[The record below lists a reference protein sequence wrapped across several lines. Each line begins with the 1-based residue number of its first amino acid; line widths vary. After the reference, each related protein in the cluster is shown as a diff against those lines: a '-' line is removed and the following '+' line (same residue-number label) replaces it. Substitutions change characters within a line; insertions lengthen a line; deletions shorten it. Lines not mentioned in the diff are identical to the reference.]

1 MPSCDKN
8 REMERDNCIILQ
20 YFSAAAELG
29 DEVRGERVQRR
40 MTHLGHSIC
49 EGVNSLSTH

>member
-29 DEVRGERVQRR
+29 DEVRGERESAEEEEDVASWTLN
-40 MTHLGHSIC
+40 M
-49 EGVNSLSTH
+49 